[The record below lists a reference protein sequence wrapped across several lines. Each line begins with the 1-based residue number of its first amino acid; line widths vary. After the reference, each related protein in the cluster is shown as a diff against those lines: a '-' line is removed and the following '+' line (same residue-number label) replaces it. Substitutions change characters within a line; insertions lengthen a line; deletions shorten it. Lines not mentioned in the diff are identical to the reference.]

1 MLLLTSLA
9 CDLSLGD
16 PADIVAPAVE
26 TAEVAAR
33 TAGDAAQTAAA
44 QAGDLVE
51 TAAAVATREGS
62 EAIATVVAASTPY
75 ADLLKEKLA
84 SIEPDA
90 DGNYRVTLTEDEVN
104 IVLRLRQLLTGDV
117 IGAAIQSQEVK
128 FSDGIIELAGTIVEP
143 LPGRLLVRMRP
154 TVAAGRLQLDIMD
167 ASVAG
172 QEAPQVVL
180 EAAEKAISSTVG
192 EALEHLP
199 IGVQLQEVTAAN
211 GELGIVGHRTDGE

>member
-75 ADLLKEKLA
+75 ADLMKEKLA